1 MRILICVGSSAH
13 IRIWASE
20 EGELM
25 RYDLKYFF
33 ICEGGPQK
41 IFHLKAVFVG
51 FPLIHGRVSYVH
63 YACNE
68 RKNHVDLVQIW
79 CRVSEVKVFFFNSH
93 IYFWI

>member
-13 IRIWASE
+13 IRMWASE

-33 ICEGGPQK
+33 SYVKEDLQK

-51 FPLIHGRVSYVH
+51 FPLIHGRVTSVQYV
-63 YACNE
+63 CND
-68 RKNHVDLVQIW
+68 RKNHAEGVQKE
-79 CRVSEVKVFFFNSH
+79 CRVSEG
-93 IYFWI
+93 